1 MKKVLLVLSVALLSL
16 NVNAQSGSPLEEGVY
31 SLDANKSLGV
41 DTSGLTGTLTVID
54 GGLVIKSRAVA
65 SSKYSV
71 FFIGQFENAS
81 YELTDSGS
89 SFASGLGY
97 WGEGNGFEDGEVIVT
112 VGKNN
117 SYIIVTTVEGS
128 YSFFI
133 NGKY

>member
-89 SFASGLGY
+89 SFASGLG
-97 WGEGNGFEDGEVIVT
+97 
-112 VGKNN
+112 
-117 SYIIVTTVEGS
+117 
-128 YSFFI
+128 
-133 NGKY
+133 